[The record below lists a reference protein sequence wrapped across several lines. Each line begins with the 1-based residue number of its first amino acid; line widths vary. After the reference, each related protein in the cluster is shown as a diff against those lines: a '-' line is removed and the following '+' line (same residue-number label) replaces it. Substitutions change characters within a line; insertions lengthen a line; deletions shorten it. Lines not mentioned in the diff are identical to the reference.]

1 MDAVCVE
8 AVLMRKLS
16 RLRAAVA
23 VLTVPIGAFA
33 AAAQQMPPPPH
44 KPVPFDQDVRT
55 WVVPALREWRSK
67 PGEFSIT
74 DNARI
79 VIPRGASQLQPI
91 AEALS
96 QQLRWV
102 TGVSAEVAVGRGR
115 PGDIVLSLN
124 SAVARGEREGY
135 VLTLDQTADLAAA
148 TTDGARMGT
157 QTLLQMLKRSPT
169 LRSLPHG
176 VATDWPDQR
185 VRAMFVDVGRKYYEV
200 GELEDLIR
208 QMAWLKLNTLGLHF
222 TDWPAF
228 RLRSAR
234 FPGLAARQ
242 SYDRN
247 DIMRLQATAQRY
259 GIAIIP
265 EIDLP
270 AHATALIQYR
280 PNLAFRCESMRQSDW
295 LTRSAQGDT
304 KALSWTVDITRSENR
319 EFLQSILREFV
330 PWFTGEY
337 FHIGGDE
344 YQYDVDKNRC
354 PELVDY
360 ARSRGFAYPGD
371 VFVDWV
377 NETDGLIRALGK
389 KTAMWSWWRFKD
401 DKTSIQPNKD
411 ILVYAWNAPRTQD
424 MLAEG
429 YNLIVTPEDKLYAAP
444 GIENWDGSGYGRVD
458 TNHVYRE
465 MPFPRSSQIVGYM
478 VALWADA
485 AESWTDR
492 AMLATGYEPMAVLA
506 ERGWAGARSPTL
518 DAFRD
523 RLNRTSSA
531 PAPAP

>member
-1 MDAVCVE
+1 MDSIRLE
-8 AVLMRKLS
+8 AVLMRALR
-16 RLRAAVA
+16 RLVGAAL
-23 VLTVPIGAFA
+23 VLATPIAGNV

-44 KPVPFDQDVRT
+44 KPVPFDRDVRT
-55 WVVPALREWRSK
+55 WVVPALREWQAK
-67 PGEFSIT
+67 PGEFRVASG
-74 DNARI
+74 ARI
-79 VIPRGASQLQPI
+79 VIPRGGSQLQPV
-91 AEALS
+91 ADALS
-96 QQLRWV
+96 RQLGWLS
-102 TGVSAEVAVGRGR
+102 GVSAEVVAGGGRS
-115 PGDIVLSLN
+115 GDIVLALDP
-124 SAVARGEREGY
+124 SAARGEREGY
-135 VLTLDQTADLAAA
+135 ALTINATAKVASA
-148 TTDGARMGT
+148 TVEGARLGT
-157 QTLLQMLKRSPT
+157 QSLLQMIKRSPT

-176 VATDWPDQR
+176 EAIDWPDQPM
-185 VRAMFVDVGRKYYEV
+185 RAMFVDVGRKYYEI
-200 GELEDLIR
+200 GELEDLMR

-242 SYDRN
+242 SYDRD
-247 DIMRLQATAQRY
+247 DIMRLQATARRY
-259 GIAIIP
+259 GIVIIP

-280 PNLAFRCESMRQSDW
+280 PALAFSCESMRQSDW

-304 KALSWTVDITRSENR
+304 RALSWTVDITRTENR
-319 EFLQSILREFV
+319 AFLQSILREFV
-330 PWFTGEY
+330 PWFQGEY

-354 PELVDY
+354 PELVEY
-360 ARSRGFAYPGD
+360 ARSKGFAHPGD

-377 NETDGLIRALGK
+377 NETDGLIRSLGK

-411 ILVYAWNAPRTQD
+411 ILIYAWNAPRMQD
-424 MLAEG
+424 MIAQG
-429 YNLIVTPEDKLYAAP
+429 YNVIVTPEDKLYAAP

-458 TNHVYRE
+458 TDHVYRD
-465 MPFPRSSQIVGYM
+465 MPFPRSPQIAGYM

-492 AMLATGYEPMAVLA
+492 AMLAKGYEPMAVVA
-506 ERGWAGARSPTL
+506 ERSWAGARSATL